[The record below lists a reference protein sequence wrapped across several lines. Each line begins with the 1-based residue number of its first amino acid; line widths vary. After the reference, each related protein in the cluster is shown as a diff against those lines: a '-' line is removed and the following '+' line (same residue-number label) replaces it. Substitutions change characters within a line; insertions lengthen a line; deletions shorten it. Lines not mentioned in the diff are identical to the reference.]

1 MQNGLRMKLCM
12 RDRAA
17 RAAGLGDQIFS
28 KPPALTPISMR
39 HHGHGTLAV
48 GPGQVWRRYRRGAPH
63 HELPARPP
71 DLFLRWAGGGPSA
84 RRHGRVPRLP
94 FLPSPA
100 RGSLPVSGVV
110 RVPQLGVRDK
120 WNSLP
125 FPSRAGVVR

>member
-1 MQNGLRMKLCM
+1 MATARLRWGRGRCG
-12 RDRAA
+12 AA
-17 RAAGLGDQIFS
+17 IGG
-28 KPPALTPISMR
+28 
-39 HHGHGTLAV
+39 
-48 GPGQVWRRYRRGAPH
+48 GAPH

-120 WNSLP
+120 
-125 FPSRAGVVR
+125 